1 MDNKLETLVYITGS
15 GRSGSTLLDMLLS
28 THPDI
33 AALGEVH
40 RFSMSLGRK
49 SAPHRCTC
57 GDVID
62 ECEFWSAVIE
72 KLKLENIDP
81 YMLKTTWKSY
91 EYIGDNHDG
100 TNIIEH
106 VPPQTLLKTRVNLF
120 NIFLSLGLSKVID
133 VLSSRVANFQEGVKI
148 AEDSWFLYEKTC
160 EVNAKKILIDG
171 SKTPGRLLALMAF
184 NRHQVPIKVIYLCR
198 DGRAV
203 AHARMKRQ
211 GLSMRSAVKIW
222 VIEHK
227 KISIALRR
235 FAGDIHYVKYE
246 DLCVNT
252 GDTLQEI
259 FTHIGADGLCDNKSF
274 RDSSHSLGGNPMRL
288 RSSEREIILN
298 EQWKDELSREELNCF
313 ESIGGGLNK
322 KLGYGG
328 R

>member
-28 THPDI
+28 THPDV

-40 RFSMSLGRK
+40 RFSMNIGREE
-49 SAPHRCTC
+49 AAYRCTC
-57 GDVID
+57 GKTL
-62 ECEFWSAVIE
+62 ENCEFWSAVIDR
-72 KLKLENIDP
+72 LKFERVNP
-81 YMLKTTWKSY
+81 YNLKTTWKTN
-91 EYIGDNHDG
+91 EGIGLNSDQ
-100 TNIIEH
+100 TNIIEL
-106 VPPQTLLKTRVNLF
+106 VPSTSFIKDRINWFNLF
-120 NIFLSLGLSKVID
+120 LSFQLPKVISFLAP
-133 VLSSRVANFQEGVKI
+133 VVQNFSEGMEITKN
-148 AEDSWFLYEKTC
+148 SWFLYKKIC
-160 EVNAKKILIDG
+160 EVNNKKIIIDG
-171 SKTPGRLLALMAF
+171 TKTPGRLMALMRF
-184 NRHQVPIKVIYLCR
+184 NPEKVPIKVLYLCR

-259 FTHIGADGLCDNKSF
+259 FTNIGADGLCDNKSF